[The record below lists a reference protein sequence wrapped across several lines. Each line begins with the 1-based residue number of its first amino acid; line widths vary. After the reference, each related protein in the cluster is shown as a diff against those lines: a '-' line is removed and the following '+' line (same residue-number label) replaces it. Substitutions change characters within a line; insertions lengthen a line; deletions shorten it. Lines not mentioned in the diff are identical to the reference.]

1 MATQEQWFNKLRSFV
16 PAWFF
21 ELEDNNVAIFQGIA
35 KLLEAIDGVA
45 DDHQAQTFIL
55 QSEQA
60 FTDEHG
66 FERNLTRLTNE
77 IDLLF
82 AERIRNISNTTAC
95 QTLQEVVDALLPV
108 GSAVIVEDFNS
119 DVFVSREQFLNRGEI
134 LIEDLYNGF
143 SIVVDSQ
150 IHAPYSFAS
159 REFFLDREDFMG
171 TNESSSELFELII
184 DAINRSKALGTAY
197 RVIEKRQE

>member
-1 MATQEQWFNKLRSFV
+1 MATQEQWYNKLRSFV

-35 KLLEAIDGVA
+35 KILEAVDTA
-45 DDHQAQTFIL
+45 ASQHQEQTFIL
-55 QSEQA
+55 QSENGY
-60 FTDEHG
+60 TDEHG

-82 AERIRNISNTTAC
+82 AERIRNISNITSCA
-95 QTLQEVVDALLPV
+95 TLQEVINALLDV
-108 GSAVIVEDFNS
+108 GTAVIVEDFDSNT
-119 DVFVSREQFLNRGEI
+119 FFSREQFFNRGD
-134 LIEDLYNGF
+134 LLLEDIYNTF

-159 REFFLDREDFMG
+159 RENFFSREDFVG
-171 TNESSSELFELII
+171 TNESSLELFELII
-184 DAINRSKALGTAY
+184 DAINRSKALGIAY